1 MERFVDQHLSEMIA
15 QLSNLVSLESVYDP
29 QDSQHPPFGKG
40 VSDALQAVLDLGR
53 SFDMQVRNVDGYVGE
68 ITVGTGSRMIGI
80 LCHIDVVPA
89 GAGWNTEPFTLT
101 ERDGRL
107 YGRGS
112 SDDKGPLISALYAMR
127 YLQQSGQIPD
137 DCCLRLI
144 VGANEEESWQCIRH
158 YLAHTTDLPSVSI
171 VPDGNFPLIFCEK
184 GLLDFDLHSEFV
196 PNHRAPIQLAALSGG
211 TSRNMIPDAAQCVL
225 LCADEATATVC
236 QSKLDGVEVVRD
248 GLQLTI
254 CAQGKS
260 AHCMTPEKGISAIA
274 RLMEALCALKTDF
287 SHAELAQTMVQAG
300 DYTGSKLGLDMQDEV
315 SGALTLNLG
324 VISMD
329 ASGAVHIQADI
340 RYPASASQETV
351 QKQVRSALT
360 GFGYTEVDHL
370 PPVYFEPNDP
380 LVRTLLDAYQQVT
393 GDRDSQPL
401 AIGGATYARAL
412 PCAVA
417 FGPLFP
423 WEEELAHEPNEF
435 LSIDSLR
442 SMTQIYICALRK
454 LMEM

>member
-1 MERFVDQHLSEMIA
+1 MEHFVEQHLREMIE
-15 QLSNLVSLESVYDP
+15 QLSKLVAHQSVYQP
-29 QDSQHPPFGKG
+29 QDIQHPPFGKG
-40 VSDALQAVLDLGR
+40 VADALTAILELGR
-53 SFDMQVRNVDGYVGE
+53 SFGMQVRNVDGYAGE

-89 GAGWNTEPFTLT
+89 GTGWQTDPFVLT

-112 SDDKGPLISALYAMR
+112 SDDKGPLISVLYAMR
-127 YLQQSGQIPD
+127 YLQQSGQIPE

-144 VGANEEESWQCIRH
+144 IGANEEESWQCIRH
-158 YLAHTTDLPSVSI
+158 YLAHTTVLPSVSI

-184 GLLDFDLHSEFV
+184 GLLDFDLSSEFV

-225 LCADEATATVC
+225 LCADDAAAAAC
-236 QSKLDGVEVVRD
+236 QAKLDGVQIDRD
-248 GLQLTI
+248 GVQLTVS
-254 CAQGKS
+254 AHGKS
-260 AHCMTPEKGISAIA
+260 AHCMTPEKGVSAIT
-274 RLMEALCALKTDF
+274 RLMQALCVLKSDF
-287 SHAELAQTMVQAG
+287 SHAELAQALVRAG
-300 DYTGSKLGLDMQDEV
+300 DFTGAALGLDMQDEV

-329 ASGAVHIQADI
+329 STGGIHIQADI

-351 QKQVRSALT
+351 QKQVRSCMA

-380 LVRTLLDAYQQVT
+380 LVCTLLEAYQQVT
-393 GDRDSQPL
+393 DDRDSQPL

-412 PCAVA
+412 PGAVA

-442 SMTQIYICALRK
+442 SMTEIYICALRK
-454 LMEM
+454 LMTV

>member
-29 QDSQHPPFGKG
+29 QDTQYPPFGKG

-53 SFDMQVRNVDGYVGE
+53 SFGMQVRNVDGYAGE

-89 GAGWNTEPFTLT
+89 GTGWNTEPFTLT

-196 PNHRAPIQLAALSGG
+196 PNHRAPVQLAALSGG

-225 LCADEATATVC
+225 LCADEATATAC
-236 QSKLDGVEVVRD
+236 QTKLGGIQVVRD
-248 GLQLTI
+248 GLQLTV

-260 AHCMTPEKGISAIA
+260 AHCMTPEKGISAIT

-287 SHAELAQTMVQAG
+287 SHAELAQAMVQAG

-329 ASGAVHIQADI
+329 VSGA
-340 RYPASASQETV
+340 
-351 QKQVRSALT
+351 

-370 PPVYFEPNDP
+370 PPVYFEPNAL
-380 LVRTLLDAYQQVT
+380 LVRTLLEAYQQVT